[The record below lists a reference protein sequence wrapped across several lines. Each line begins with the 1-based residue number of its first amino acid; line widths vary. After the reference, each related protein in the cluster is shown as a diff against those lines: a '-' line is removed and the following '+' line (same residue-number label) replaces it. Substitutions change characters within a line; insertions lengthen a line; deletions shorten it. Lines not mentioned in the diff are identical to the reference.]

1 MRKISALN
9 KYHKMVK
16 HLAEKIH
23 SNNLCTEKTCVEL
36 RQTLNALSKVNL
48 VAMHC
53 YYIYFEYKN
62 WATEWNTDSLVYWK
76 LRVYIEYSLTQV
88 EQIGNMYLTVDWREQ
103 VRILVRA
110 VTESKVIITRLQDT
124 NSMRGCLQDQQTL
137 NWEFL
142 GQYEAISSDFSAEAK
157 QGLDQSN
164 IVLS

>member
-1 MRKISALN
+1 MLEMYMSIF
-9 KYHKMVK
+9 
-16 HLAEKIH
+16 
-23 SNNLCTEKTCVEL
+23 LCRLK
-36 RQTLNALSKVNL
+36 Q
-48 VAMHC
+48 
-53 YYIYFEYKN
+53 
-62 WATEWNTDSLVYWK
+62 
-76 LRVYIEYSLTQV
+76 IE
-88 EQIGNMYLTVDWREQ
+88 NMYLMVDWRER

-110 VTESKVIITRLQDT
+110 LTEQKVTITRPQDT